1 MKRNVGNFDRFL
13 RISLGIVVIAL
24 GIFYQSWWG
33 LVGLVPIFTAL
44 VNWCPAY
51 SLIGLSTERK
61 IQVEKLK
68 KSA

>member
-1 MKRNVGNFDRFL
+1 MERNVGNFDRFL
-13 RISLGIVVIAL
+13 RISLGIAVIAL

-33 LVGLVPIFTAL
+33 LVGLVPLLTAL
-44 VNWCPAY
+44 LNWCPAY

-61 IQVEKLK
+61 IKIEKLK